1 MVVTCLQL
9 NQGVMYQTIFF
20 STLDSFGWM
29 TGPTYRHTQLGYV
42 TLTVTLL
49 VALAVAVLPSRS
61 ARSVTLG
68 VASLLAIC
76 AVLFSSLTVE
86 ITGGELRFHFGPG
99 FWRKR
104 FPLTEVAAANPTRT
118 SWWEGWG
125 IRITPRGVLYNV
137 SGTNAV
143 EIELQSGKRFRI
155 GTDQPDALV
164 QAVRTAIGA
173 PPV

>member
-1 MVVTCLQL
+1 
-9 NQGVMYQTIFF
+9 
-20 STLDSFGWM
+20 M
-29 TGPTYRHTQLGYV
+29 TGQTYRHTQVGYV

-49 VALAVAVLPSRS
+49 VALAVVALPSRS
-61 ARSVTLG
+61 ERSVTVG

-86 ITGGELRFHFGPG
+86 ITDGELRFYFGPG

-104 FPLTEVAAANPTRT
+104 FPLTEVTAANPTRT

-143 EIELQSGKRFRI
+143 EIELRSGKRFRI
-155 GTDQPDALV
+155 GTDQPEGLV
-164 QAVRTAIGA
+164 QALRTSIGA
-173 PPV
+173 PSA